1 MKLVMHDLNE
11 GKMAGIQNSINKRN
25 ILLIED
31 DYALAMGTTY
41 TLRAEGYEVLH
52 AKKLSEAWDILRDC
66 GYIDASLSEDSD
78 IPAPESSMSDN
89 PKKRKINLILLDVML
104 PDGDG
109 FTFLEELVKRNIDIP
124 VIFSTAVG
132 DEANIVRG
140 LDLGAD
146 DYITK
151 PYKVKEML
159 SRIAAVQRRQ
169 ERAERMVASNSNSFV
184 ETSTVKQS
192 PAEEIAFGRHRFS
205 INAFRLYR
213 DDEVVECTPAEL
225 RLLREFLYNK
235 GIVITRNQLMERLYD
250 TENAFIDDNTLSVYI
265 KRLRDKLGEDA
276 SFIKTVKG
284 VGYRFEDD

>member
-1 MKLVMHDLNE
+1 MSK
-11 GKMAGIQNSINKRN
+11 
-25 ILLIED
+25 ILLVED

-41 TLRAEGYEVLH
+41 TLKAEGYEVVH
-52 AKKLSEAWDILRDC
+52 VKKLSEARCALTGVEGDNEAN
-66 GYIDASLSEDSD
+66 GIDLV
-78 IPAPESSMSDN
+78 
-89 PKKRKINLILLDVML
+89 LLDVML

-109 FTFLEELVKRNIDIP
+109 FSFLEELMEKEVDVP

-159 SRIAAVQRRQ
+159 SRIAAVLRRQ
-169 ERAERMVASNSNSFV
+169 ERARRMALKTVNKEENQDSNIGNQTIGNSHEDIEDV
-184 ETSTVKQS
+184 
-192 PAEEIAFGRHRFS
+192 IHFGEHS
-205 INAFRLYR
+205 YNSQAFRLYKGNN
-213 DDEVVECTPAEL
+213 VVECTPAEL
-225 RLLREFLYNK
+225 RLLREFLNNK

-265 KRLRDKLGEDA
+265 KRLRDKLEDDA

-284 VGYRFEDD
+284 IGYRFED

>member
-1 MKLVMHDLNE
+1 MKT
-11 GKMAGIQNSINKRN
+11 
-25 ILLIED
+25 ILLVED

-41 TLRAEGYEVLH
+41 TLKAEGYDVLH
-52 AKKLSEAWDILRDC
+52 AKKLSEARD
-66 GYIDASLSEDSD
+66 YINSSD
-78 IPAPESSMSDN
+78 VRSGID
-89 PKKRKINLILLDVML
+89 LILLDVML

-109 FTFLEELVKRNIDIP
+109 FSFFEELVKKEIDIP

-159 SRIAAVQRRQ
+159 SRIAAVLRRQ
-169 ERAERMVASNSNSFV
+169 ERALRLAGKVSDSSDSIDPVSENNSSGMDEVSFG
-184 ETSTVKQS
+184 S
-192 PAEEIAFGRHRFS
+192 HRFS
-205 INAFRLYR
+205 ISAFRLYNG
-213 DDEVVECTPAEL
+213 DEIVDCTPAEL
-225 RLLREFLYNK
+225 RLLKEFLYNK

-265 KRLRDKLGEDA
+265 KRLRDKLGKDA
-276 SFIKTVKG
+276 SFIQTVKG
-284 VGYRFEDD
+284 VGYRFE

>member
-1 MKLVMHDLNE
+1 
-11 GKMAGIQNSINKRN
+11 
-25 ILLIED
+25 
-31 DYALAMGTTY
+31 
-41 TLRAEGYEVLH
+41 
-52 AKKLSEAWDILRDC
+52 
-66 GYIDASLSEDSD
+66 
-78 IPAPESSMSDN
+78 
-89 PKKRKINLILLDVML
+89 
-104 PDGDG
+104 
-109 FTFLEELVKRNIDIP
+109 
-124 VIFSTAVG
+124 
-132 DEANIVRG
+132 
-140 LDLGAD
+140 
-146 DYITK
+146 
-151 PYKVKEML
+151 
-159 SRIAAVQRRQ
+159 
-169 ERAERMVASNSNSFV
+169 MVASNSNTFV

-284 VGYRFEDD
+284 VGYRFEDE

>member
-1 MKLVMHDLNE
+1 
-11 GKMAGIQNSINKRN
+11 MAGTQNSINKRN

-31 DYALAMGTTY
+31 DYALAMGTSY

-52 AKKLSEAWDILRDC
+52 AKKLSEAWDILRNW
-66 GYIDASLSEDSD
+66 GYIEASISD
-78 IPAPESSMSDN
+78 MYDKPP
-89 PKKRKINLILLDVML
+89 KRKINLILLDVML

-169 ERAERMVASNSNSFV
+169 ERAEKMVASNSNSFV